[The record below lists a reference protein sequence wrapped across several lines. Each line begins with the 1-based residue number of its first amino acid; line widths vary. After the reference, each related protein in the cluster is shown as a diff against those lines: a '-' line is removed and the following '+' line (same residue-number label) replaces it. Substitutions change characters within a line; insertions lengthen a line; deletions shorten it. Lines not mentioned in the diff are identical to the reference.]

1 MVRASKRRD
10 QRFEPSRRRHLIP
23 HNARRAL
30 PLESLDDNPRDA
42 LLVPI
47 RIISDPAASTARV
60 RTVRVCG
67 FGMKFD
73 QGPGGEIHV
82 LDSGYTDQVLLD
94 RVSEEFLRIRAVV
107 YNSLNDLNKLFLVD
121 RALYTNT
128 PDLPIY
134 FEFTPQNLATM
145 KTPLVLTQVKLY
157 FVETMWGI
165 STLRLMK

>member
-1 MVRASKRRD
+1 
-10 QRFEPSRRRHLIP
+10 
-23 HNARRAL
+23 
-30 PLESLDDNPRDA
+30 
-42 LLVPI
+42 
-47 RIISDPAASTARV
+47 
-60 RTVRVCG
+60 
-67 FGMKFD
+67 MKFD
-73 QGPGGEIHV
+73 QGPSGEIRV
-82 LDSGYTDQVLLD
+82 LDSGYKDQVLLD

-134 FEFTPQNLATM
+134 FEFTPQNMAAM

-157 FVETMWGI
+157 FVERMWGL

>member
-1 MVRASKRRD
+1 
-10 QRFEPSRRRHLIP
+10 
-23 HNARRAL
+23 
-30 PLESLDDNPRDA
+30 
-42 LLVPI
+42 
-47 RIISDPAASTARV
+47 
-60 RTVRVCG
+60 
-67 FGMKFD
+67 MKFD
-73 QGPGGEIHV
+73 QGLSGEIRV

-134 FEFTPQNLATM
+134 FEFTPQNMAAM

-157 FVETMWGI
+157 FVEKMWGL

>member
-1 MVRASKRRD
+1 
-10 QRFEPSRRRHLIP
+10 
-23 HNARRAL
+23 
-30 PLESLDDNPRDA
+30 
-42 LLVPI
+42 
-47 RIISDPAASTARV
+47 
-60 RTVRVCG
+60 
-67 FGMKFD
+67 MKFD
-73 QGPGGEIHV
+73 QGPGGEMRV

-134 FEFTPQNLATM
+134 FEFTPQNMASM
-145 KTPLVLTQVKLY
+145 RTPLVLTQVKLY
-157 FVETMWGI
+157 FVERMWGL

>member
-1 MVRASKRRD
+1 
-10 QRFEPSRRRHLIP
+10 
-23 HNARRAL
+23 
-30 PLESLDDNPRDA
+30 
-42 LLVPI
+42 
-47 RIISDPAASTARV
+47 
-60 RTVRVCG
+60 
-67 FGMKFD
+67 
-73 QGPGGEIHV
+73 

-94 RVSEEFLRIRAVV
+94 RVREEFLRIRAVV